1 MNNTKI
7 YTIEDF
13 LKDIY
18 NKTKERVLQELN
30 WNALYNITL
39 RKKEKYN
46 LLSCSISGSCGG
58 LKFSYCSDDKQSF
71 RS

>member
-39 RKKEKYN
+39 RKKRNTTY
-46 LLSCSISGSCGG
+46 
-58 LKFSYCSDDKQSF
+58 
-71 RS
+71 